1 MYPQVVGHE
10 IVGVALRVGS
20 AVTHVKVGDRVG
32 VGAQSDSCRTCD
44 ECRAGR
50 EAYCPQMVGT
60 YNGKYADGSKS
71 SGGYADFARAP
82 GHFVFK
88 IPDALPSAIVAPM
101 LCGECSR
108 MPLERYGRLT
118 DTHRRC
124 HGLLPSSPVRCWQG
138 AQGRRHHRH
147 RRPRPL
153 CTCPPMHQPHTA
165 SDSVYRACSSPRPW
179 ART

>member
-1 MYPQVVGHE
+1 VVSNPARWASRRITDFFFLADLHTLRSGWGPTMYPQVVGHE

-108 MPLERYGRLT
+108 MRRERGGRLRG
-118 DTHRRC
+118 THRWC
-124 HGLLPSSPVRCWQG
+124 HGLLPSSPVRRW
-138 AQGRRHHRH
+138 
-147 RRPRPL
+147 
-153 CTCPPMHQPHTA
+153 
-165 SDSVYRACSSPRPW
+165 
-179 ART
+179 